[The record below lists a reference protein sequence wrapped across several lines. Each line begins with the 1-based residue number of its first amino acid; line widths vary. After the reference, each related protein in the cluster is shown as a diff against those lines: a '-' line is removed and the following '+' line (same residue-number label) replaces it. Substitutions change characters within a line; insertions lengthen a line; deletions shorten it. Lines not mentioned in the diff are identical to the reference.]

1 MTSPLGAEGLF
12 DRMSD
17 GFEDSINFEK
27 DGRFYKPTLGLSPQP
42 DPQLL
47 DYYETRSPEAAAAL
61 RFPGLFDNKSS
72 PA

>member
-27 DGRFYKPTLGLSPQP
+27 NSRFYKPTLAHHPLP
-42 DPQLL
+42 DQSLI
-47 DYYETRSPEAAAAL
+47 DYYKTRTRETAGDL
-61 RFPGLFDNKSS
+61 KFPGLFDNKST